1 MSKYL
6 LSALF
11 IIVTSI
17 SYSQSDS
24 SSFYFQKG
32 MAEKQKGRKMESV
45 RLFEKAYTYRQ
56 DDKALIS
63 ELAAGYLDT
72 RRYAQAREKYLQ
84 LEKMGDH
91 SDSTYRQLML
101 LSFNMHQQDDAIKYA
116 LLLKKNAPDEKVAWY
131 IGKAYYDKEN
141 LGEAIKYFEFAAKE
155 DPKNAEI
162 PYTIARSYAD
172 MQNYKKAIPYFQKAI
187 ELNPDQSRWIYEMA
201 LIYYAMPDDANSL
214 KYMLLAADKGYKKD
228 NEFLQNLGIAYLNTG
243 KFDEGIATLKDLL
256 QRRPSDMSIITL
268 LAQGYYD
275 AKKYDDAIT
284 YYDQLLQQDNKNAEA
299 LYMIGMCF
307 QKKGQKEKGMA
318 LCDKAIQMDPS
329 LQNLKQK
336 KQMPGGL

>member
-1 MSKYL
+1 MFKIL
-6 LSALF
+6 LSSLF
-11 IIVTSI
+11 ITSFFT
-17 SYSQSDS
+17 SYSQADS
-24 SSFYFQKG
+24 SAFYYQKG
-32 MAEKQKGRKMESV
+32 LAEKQKGRRMESV
-45 RLFEKAYTYRQ
+45 KQFEKAYTYRQ

-72 RRYAQAREKYLQ
+72 RRYGQAREKFIQ

-116 LLLKKNAPDEKVAWY
+116 LLLKKNNPDEKVAYY
-131 IGKAYYDKEN
+131 IAKANYDQEN

-155 DPKNAEI
+155 DPNNGEI
-162 PYTIARSYAD
+162 PYTLARAYAD

-187 ELNPDQSRWIYEMA
+187 ELKPDQTRWIYEMA
-201 LIYYAMPDDANSL
+201 LIYYAMPDDANAL
-214 KYMLLAADKGYKKD
+214 KYLLIAADKGYKKD
-228 NEFLQNLGIAYLNTG
+228 NEFLQNLGIAYLNNG
-243 KFDEGIATLKDLL
+243 KFDEGITTLKDLL

-307 QKKGQKEKGMA
+307 QKKGQKEKGIA

-336 KQMPGGL
+336 KQLPGGL